1 MPRRKHHHKKDNV
14 FFFKSTP
21 QFLKIAE
28 LAHLNK
34 EFNHKTNSKESIK
47 LLPPQISDT
56 VITNGG
62 FHKSQQDR
70 LNFTNNGIYAY
81 SKCLAQDVVQIDV
94 HSLLPTWAF
103 NLRLLDHKHKQLFL
117 RKKEIEAT
125 PNYIDNK
132 RLVNE
137 RKRDKDSLNRFC
149 SENGKT
155 KNEQYVNR
163 LRCTY
168 SGMNMIYD
176 MLQFWGLENVIN
188 CVNDGFIIRINT
200 RNFDKKYQQFQQ
212 RYQRKVSQLTFSMKK
227 WNYALI
233 KNDQEY

>member
-1 MPRRKHHHKKDNV
+1 N
-14 FFFKSTP
+14 
-21 QFLKIAE
+21 
-28 LAHLNK
+28 NK
-34 EFNHKTNSKESIK
+34 A
-47 LLPPQISDT
+47 
-56 VITNGG
+56 
-62 FHKSQQDR
+62 
-70 LNFTNNGIYAY
+70 IYSY
-81 SKCLAQDVVQIDV
+81 INYLAQDFVQIDV
-94 HSLLPTWAF
+94 HSLYTTCVF
-103 NLRLLDHKHKQLFL
+103 KKQQLDHKHKQLFI

-125 PNYIDNK
+125 TNNIDNK

-137 RKRDKDSLNRFC
+137 QKKDKDSLNRFC

-200 RNFDKKYQQFQQ
+200 RDFDKKYNQ
-212 RYQRKVSQLTFSMKK
+212 
-227 WNYALI
+227 
-233 KNDQEY
+233 